1 MAKISFTGRDV
12 ISAKV
17 KKTLQMT
24 IKQVADEVFATVT
37 NRRLKKITPVVTGY
51 TKNQWKEQ
59 VKTNDFEV
67 SNRVPWIERLE
78 AGASR
83 QAPRGIIGPTLTQ
96 LKGKIK

>member
-1 MAKISFTGRDV
+1 MANISFTGSDV

-37 NRRLKKITPVVTGY
+37 NKRSAHITPVVTGY
-51 TKNQWKEQ
+51 TKGQWKEK
-59 VKTNDFEV
+59 VKTTDFEV

>member
-1 MAKISFTGRDV
+1 MAKLSFTGRDV
-12 ISAKV
+12 INSKL

-24 IKQVADEVFATVT
+24 IKQVSNEVLATVT
-37 NRRLKKITPVVTGY
+37 NKRARKITPVKTGY
-51 TKNQWKEQ
+51 TKGQWKEK
-59 VKTNDFEV
+59 VKSNDFEV
-67 SNRVPWIERLE
+67 SNKVPWIERLE

>member
-12 ISAKV
+12 INSKL

-24 IKQVADEVFATVT
+24 IKQVSNEVLATVT
-37 NRRLKKITPVVTGY
+37 NKRARKITPVKTGY
-51 TKNQWKEQ
+51 TKNQWKEK
-59 VKTNDFEV
+59 VKANDFEV
-67 SNRVPWIERLE
+67 SNKVPWIERLE

>member
-12 ISAKV
+12 INAKL

-51 TKNQWKEQ
+51 TRNQWQEK